1 MLKRTPKRSATSKL
15 FVHTRTLPCPRI
27 GFSSGPMTRTP
38 DTRDSSTAEV
48 PSVALGAVVTPV
60 RGLSRPY
67 DGGRCTR
74 ERDDACYP
82 LHPFLRPD
90 IVCPQTVSCCSCLML
105 GVYFPIEW
113 GITLINTGSFAGHI
127 RPLGNLAI
135 RIVKECPLF
144 IAFLVEPTFFER
156 VETELGRNI
165 EPTAEHLRQFI
176 RHNSPNVT
184 KNRRRTTYQ
193 VFSVWARTQAS
204 VSPKCSNH
212 RSATPSSF
220 TEDNLEVCF

>member
-1 MLKRTPKRSATSKL
+1 M
-15 FVHTRTLPCPRI
+15 
-27 GFSSGPMTRTP
+27 
-38 DTRDSSTAEV
+38 
-48 PSVALGAVVTPV
+48 TPV

-67 DGGRCTR
+67 DGGGCTR
-74 ERDDACYP
+74 EQDDACYT
-82 LHPFLRPD
+82 LHPFLHPD

-105 GVYFPIEW
+105 GVCFP
-113 GITLINTGSFAGHI
+113 LINTGSFAGHI

-135 RIVKECPLF
+135 RLVKECPLF
-144 IAFLVEPTFFER
+144 IALLVEPTFFER

-184 KNRRRTTYQ
+184 KNRRRTAY
-193 VFSVWARTQAS
+193 QAS